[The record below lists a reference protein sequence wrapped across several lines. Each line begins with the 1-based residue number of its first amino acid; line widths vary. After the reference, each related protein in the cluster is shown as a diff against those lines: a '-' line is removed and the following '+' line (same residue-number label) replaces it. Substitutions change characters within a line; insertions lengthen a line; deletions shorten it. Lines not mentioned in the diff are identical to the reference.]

1 MINRYFSKITN
12 EILNQEGWCKHR
24 KIDIKKEINM
34 LQDRGYI
41 VLDSFKKFYSELGKI
56 EIYHPQ
62 SIENDRYISFRLE
75 KSFIGYDVLIINIYA
90 KIIGCEALN

>member
-12 EILNQEGWCKHR
+12 EILNQEGWYKHR

-41 VLDSFKKFYSELGKI
+41 VLDSFKKFYSELGKR

-62 SIENDRYISFRLE
+62 
-75 KSFIGYDVLIINIYA
+75 K
-90 KIIGCEALN
+90 

>member
-12 EILNQEGWCKHR
+12 EILNQEGWYKHR

-41 VLDSFKKFYSELGKI
+41 VLDSFKKVYSELGKR

-62 SIENDRYISFRLE
+62 
-75 KSFIGYDVLIINIYA
+75 K
-90 KIIGCEALN
+90 